1 MKRTIAWLLALCL
14 CLTFL
19 PALTTAAH
27 GAVVQRSPQN
37 LRINGALRDC
47 DRYNIDNRNYFK
59 LRDLAALFNGTANQF
74 DVDYDAEAGAMVV
87 TTGAPYLEAHRNGTE
102 LVVGPDL
109 SATAVTS
116 AQKLLVDGRE
126 QTGLTVWNI
135 GNSNFF
141 QLRELSPILGFLVD
155 YDIPS
160 NTAIADSTDYV
171 PPAAPPVSC
180 ERQSVTTSEG
190 AVDAWVLRVDTSDP
204 RVTVRSALVDTR
216 LGATASFEDIVAA
229 AGEPWAVINGNFFE
243 AYQDFKTPIGHVMTD
258 GSFRY
263 GHTGFTSLG
272 IDAEGG
278 LHMGRLSVFTRI
290 RADGGLEWTAF
301 EINTAAGQFEGNS
314 VLYTP
319 SYGPELTISLP
330 AYVMTAENGV
340 VTGFFRAEEGM
351 TVPIPADGWVLYLTE
366 IFMAQPWVI
375 APQKGMVVSAPE
387 PYLIGDAD
395 DSFELDGMVS
405 ILSGSPRLV
414 RGGAVCYDM
423 DGGFDDP
430 TRFGPKA
437 AAGRTAVGIDAD
449 GRLVMVSTGA
459 ATIQQMR
466 ELMLLLGCVE
476 AVNLDGGASR
486 ALYCDGTYNC
496 RPGRQLTTTLQ
507 VFYTPDQG

>member
-14 CLTFL
+14 CLTLL

-37 LRINGALRDC
+37 LRINGVQRDC
-47 DRYNIDNRNYFK
+47 DRYNIDGRNYFK

-74 DVDYDAEAGAMVV
+74 DVDYDAEARAMVV
-87 TTGAPYLEAHRNGTE
+87 TTGAPYQEAHRNGTE

-109 SATAVTS
+109 SKTAVAS
-116 AQKLLVDGRE
+116 AQKLLVDGQER
-126 QTGLTVWNI
+126 TGLTVWNI
-135 GNSNFF
+135 GDSNYF

-155 YDIPS
+155 YDAVS

-180 ERQSVTTSEG
+180 ERQSIATADGTVN
-190 AVDAWVLRVDTSDP
+190 AWVLRVDTADP
-204 RVTVRSALVDTR
+204 RVTVRSAMVDTR

-229 AGEPWAVINGNFFE
+229 AGKPWAVINGNFFE
-243 AYQDFKTPIGHVMTD
+243 AYQPFQVPIGHVMTD
-258 GSFRY
+258 ESFRY

-272 IDAEGG
+272 IDDQGG
-278 LHMGRLSVFTRI
+278 VHMGRLPIFTRI
-290 RADGGLEWTAF
+290 RSAEGLEWVVY

-319 SYGPELTISLP
+319 SYGPELTVSLP

-340 VTGFFRAEEGM
+340 VTGYYRVGEEM
-351 TVPIPADGWVLYLTE
+351 TVPIPANGWVLYMTE
-366 IFMAQPWVI
+366 SYVNQPWI
-375 APQKGMVVSAPE
+375 YAPKQGTAVSAPE
-387 PYLIGDAD
+387 PYLINATD
-395 DSFELDGMVS
+395 DSFALDGMVS

-414 RGGAVCYDM
+414 KGGAACYDL

-449 GRLVMVSTGA
+449 GRLVMVSADA

-466 ELMLLLGCVE
+466 ELMLQLGCVE

-486 ALYCDGTYNC
+486 ALYCDGKYCC